1 MKTAILLTVVDQDGV
16 ICIIRH
22 EMITETI
29 HDFVRICRAD
39 IALSYINGVF
49 LIYKDRYC
57 DTSRI
62 VNILNDAGIHV
73 QEDEIGGDS
82 VLRFSDKKSKML
94 FRLKHG

>member
-1 MKTAILLTVVDQDGV
+1 
-16 ICIIRH
+16 
-22 EMITETI
+22 MITETI

-62 VNILNDAGIHV
+62 VNLLNDAGIHV
-73 QEDEIGGDS
+73 QEDEVGGDT

-94 FRLKHG
+94 FKLKHG